1 MIRRFPRPLP
11 HPAHVE
17 PLDPRGL
24 HLLAVDM
31 LEAALRT
38 SGPPY
43 STLAIRE
50 EATTLWPGLTA
61 AQLQPICR
69 DTHHRLLAQQAG

>member
-31 LEAALRT
+31 LESALRHN
-38 SGPPY
+38 GPPY
-43 STLAIRE
+43 SHFSIWD
-50 EATTLWPGLTA
+50 EARALWPGLTTT
-61 AQLQPICR
+61 QLKPICQVASE
-69 DTHHRLLAQQAG
+69 RLL